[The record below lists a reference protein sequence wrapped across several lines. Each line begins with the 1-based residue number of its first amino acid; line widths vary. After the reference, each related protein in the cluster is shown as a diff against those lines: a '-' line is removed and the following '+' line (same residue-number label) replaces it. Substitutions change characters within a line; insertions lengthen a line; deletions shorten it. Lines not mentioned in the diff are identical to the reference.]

1 MSMKKFPAV
10 YRHVSFRGGL
20 HMVSEQLHYITNREE
35 IFDFSNKK
43 CCIYAACGVSQTPN
57 FSITRRGRMDNTKE
71 KNNETLNRTP
81 SSMTKDET
89 KVDPDDEASTRL
101 FEETDDKEKKQPIT
115 TRSYKIKAAVIIV
128 LLITAFVVKDFVIF
142 KDAYNLTGEETWL
155 SQLLSAWFDE
165 RKLMLFTG
173 LIILLY
179 PWELTYNIYQDIC
192 KSMNH
197 NLKQTRVFAV
207 AVLVAASL
215 IAIFC
220 YIPYT
225 KISRAGL
232 YIFCVIA
239 LSLAVC
245 YICRQF
251 FESGIVWFI
260 LSVIYLAVIT
270 YIYANRICEKADML
284 FETSLSSAW
293 QMTGYAIWV
302 LIVLFSAA
310 VEVLMIYA
318 LYNSESIGEW
328 LIYIIINVMLGIAYG
343 YVVLPVMDRFENG
356 LRRNVSGDYS
366 FVGEPLN
373 SPVVIWMIALLAFII
388 VLLACASKIVERYSH
403 KRMWMLIWIDVS
415 VLGLLIFGICAKAG
429 IVDNSFSSHSL
440 FDMGSMIAV
449 FIAVRLLIIPIKPQL
464 DLKCRFINPDQ
475 EIIDSGYDRKV
486 LEIQI
491 ISLQKQ
497 LNALVKMTRLTD
509 IKVDMAHKALMIPD
523 DKDEGE
529 EERHDLLD
537 FVEKVNK
544 LVDEKKK
551 NGEPVNYSEL
561 YSRLMKIRNE
571 EREQIFKIMEAKYN
585 DECMDLDDFDDLDHT
600 DDDSDEDEN

>member
-1 MSMKKFPAV
+1 MEK
-10 YRHVSFRGGL
+10 
-20 HMVSEQLHYITNREE
+20 TNENSTE
-35 IFDFSNKK
+35 TS
-43 CCIYAACGVSQTPN
+43 
-57 FSITRRGRMDNTKE
+57 
-71 KNNETLNRTP
+71 NETSSRT
-81 SSMTKDET
+81 STEKTNDTSEEMLDA
-89 KVDPDDEASTRL
+89 DDRVCQFHEKAY
-101 FEETDDKEKKQPIT
+101 KEKQPIT
-115 TRSYKIKAAVIIV
+115 SRSYKIKAAVIIV
-128 LLITAFVVKDFVIF
+128 LLLAAFVVKDFIIF
-142 KDAYNLTGEETWL
+142 KRVFSFNAE
-155 SQLLSAWFDE
+155 A
-165 RKLMLFTG
+165 TG
-173 LIILLY
+173 LAQFLPWWVRDRWQMLVTGMVFILI
-179 PWELTYNIYQDIC
+179 PWELMYKFYLYIC
-192 KSMNH
+192 KERNP
-197 NLKQTRVFAV
+197 NLRQTRVFAV
-207 AVLVAASL
+207 AVLVVASL

-251 FESGIVWFI
+251 FESGIVWLI

-270 YIYANRICEKADML
+270 CIYANRICAKADVL
-284 FETSLSSAW
+284 FEASLSSAW
-293 QMTGYAIWV
+293 QMTGYAIWI
-302 LIVLFSAA
+302 LIVLFSTAM
-310 VEVLMIYA
+310 EMLMIYA
-318 LYNSESIGEW
+318 LFNSRSIGEG
-328 LIYIIINVMLGIAYG
+328 LIYIIITVMFGIAYG
-343 YVVLPVMDRFENG
+343 YVVFPVLDRFENG

-537 FVEKVNK
+537 FVEKANK

>member
-1 MSMKKFPAV
+1 MNKTNEKVNKASNE
-10 YRHVSFRGGL
+10 VSAENL
-20 HMVSEQLHYITNREE
+20 NKTSAEIPDNKTEDESE
-35 IFDFSNKK
+35 
-43 CCIYAACGVSQTPN
+43 
-57 FSITRRGRMDNTKE
+57 
-71 KNNETLNRTP
+71 
-81 SSMTKDET
+81 
-89 KVDPDDEASTRL
+89 DEAL
-101 FEETDDKEKKQPIT
+101 NFNFEDKEDKKKQPIT
-115 TRSYKIKAAVIIV
+115 TKAYKIKAAVIIV

-142 KDAYNLTGEETWL
+142 KDAYNLTGDETWL

-251 FESGIVWFI
+251 FESGIVWLI

-270 YIYANRICEKADML
+270 CIYANRICAKADVL
-284 FETSLSSAW
+284 FEASLSSAW
-293 QMTGYAIWV
+293 QMTGYAIWI
-302 LIVLFSAA
+302 LIVLFSTAM
-310 VEVLMIYA
+310 EMLMIYA
-318 LYNSESIGEW
+318 LFNSRSIGEG
-328 LIYIIINVMLGIAYG
+328 LIYIIITVMFGIAYG
-343 YVVLPVMDRFENG
+343 YVVLPVLDRFENG

-449 FIAVRLLIIPIKPQL
+449 FIAVRLLIIPIKPQP
-464 DLKCRFINPDQ
+464 DLKCRFINTDQ

-491 ISLQKQ
+491 LSLQKQ

-509 IKVDMAHKALMIPD
+509 IKVDMAHKALVIPD

-529 EERHDLLD
+529 EELHDFLD
-537 FVEKVNK
+537 FVEKADK
-544 LVDEKKK
+544 LMDEKKEK
-551 NGEPVNYSEL
+551 GEPVNYSEL

>member
-1 MSMKKFPAV
+1 MNKTNEKVNKASNE
-10 YRHVSFRGGL
+10 VSAENL
-20 HMVSEQLHYITNREE
+20 NKTSAEIPDNKTEDESE
-35 IFDFSNKK
+35 
-43 CCIYAACGVSQTPN
+43 
-57 FSITRRGRMDNTKE
+57 
-71 KNNETLNRTP
+71 
-81 SSMTKDET
+81 
-89 KVDPDDEASTRL
+89 DEAL
-101 FEETDDKEKKQPIT
+101 NFNFEDKEDKKKQPIT
-115 TRSYKIKAAVIIV
+115 TKAYKIKAAVIIV

-142 KDAYNLTGEETWL
+142 KDAYNLTGDETWL

-251 FESGIVWFI
+251 FESGIVWLI

-270 YIYANRICEKADML
+270 CIYANRICAKADVL
-284 FETSLSSAW
+284 FEASLSSAW
-293 QMTGYAIWV
+293 QMTGYAIWI
-302 LIVLFSAA
+302 LIVLFSTA
-310 VEVLMIYA
+310 VEMLMIYA
-318 LYNSESIGEW
+318 LFNSRSIGEG
-328 LIYIIINVMLGIAYG
+328 LIYIIITVMFGIAYG
-343 YVVLPVMDRFENG
+343 YVVFPVLDRFENG

-537 FVEKVNK
+537 FVEKANK

>member
-1 MSMKKFPAV
+1 MNK
-10 YRHVSFRGGL
+10 
-20 HMVSEQLHYITNREE
+20 TNEKV
-35 IFDFSNKK
+35 NK
-43 CCIYAACGVSQTPN
+43 
-57 FSITRRGRMDNTKE
+57 
-71 KNNETLNRTP
+71 
-81 SSMTKDET
+81 
-89 KVDPDDEASTRL
+89 ASTENL
-101 FEETDDKEKKQPIT
+101 NKVSTEKTNDTSEELLDADDRVCQFDEKAYKEKQPIT
-115 TRSYKIKAAVIIV
+115 SRSYKIKAAVIIV
-128 LLITAFVVKDFVIF
+128 LLLAAFVVKDFIIF
-142 KDAYNLTGEETWL
+142 KRVSSFNAEATGHV
-155 SQLLSAWFDE
+155 QFLLWWIRDQWQ
-165 RKLMLFTG
+165 MLVTG
-173 LIILLY
+173 MVFILI
-179 PWELTYNIYQDIC
+179 PWELMYKFYLYIC
-192 KSMNH
+192 KERNP
-197 NLKQTRVFAV
+197 NLRQSRVF
-207 AVLVAASL
+207 LVTILVIASL

-260 LSVIYLAVIT
+260 LSVIYLVVIT
-270 YIYANRICEKADML
+270 YIYANRICAKADML

-302 LIVLFSAA
+302 LMVLFSVA

-318 LYNSESIGEW
+318 LYNSESIVEW

-343 YVVLPVMDRFENG
+343 YVVLPVLDRFENG

-449 FIAVRLLIIPIKPQL
+449 FIAVRLLIIPIKPQP
-464 DLKCRFINPDQ
+464 DLKCRFINTDQ

-486 LEIQI
+486 LELQI
-491 ISLQKQ
+491 LSLQKQ

-509 IKVDMAHKALMIPD
+509 IKVDMAHKALVIPD

-529 EERHDLLD
+529 EERHDFFD
-537 FVEKVNK
+537 FVEKADK
-544 LVDEKKK
+544 FVDEKKEK
-551 NGEPVNYSEL
+551 GEPVNYSEL

-571 EREQIFKIMEAKYN
+571 EYEQIHKIMEAKYA
-585 DECMDLDDFDDLDHT
+585 DECVDPDDLGDFDYTEDESDEDREAT
-600 DDDSDEDEN
+600 ADEDVNCDEDEN

>member
-1 MSMKKFPAV
+1 
-10 YRHVSFRGGL
+10 
-20 HMVSEQLHYITNREE
+20 
-35 IFDFSNKK
+35 
-43 CCIYAACGVSQTPN
+43 
-57 FSITRRGRMDNTKE
+57 MDNTKE
-71 KNNETLNRTP
+71 KSNENSTETSSRT
-81 SSMTKDET
+81 
-89 KVDPDDEASTRL
+89 ST
-101 FEETDDKEKKQPIT
+101 EKTDDTSEEMLDADDRACQFDEKAYKEKQPIT
-115 TRSYKIKAAVIIV
+115 SRSYKIKAAVIIV
-128 LLITAFVVKDFVIF
+128 LLLAAFVVKDFIIF
-142 KDAYNLTGEETWL
+142 KRVFSFNAE
-155 SQLLSAWFDE
+155 A
-165 RKLMLFTG
+165 TG
-173 LIILLY
+173 LAQFLPWWIRDQWQMLVIGMVFILI
-179 PWELTYNIYQDIC
+179 PWELMYKFYLYIC
-192 KSMNH
+192 KERNP
-197 NLKQTRVFAV
+197 NLRQSRVF
-207 AVLVAASL
+207 LVTILVIASL

-343 YVVLPVMDRFENG
+343 YVVLPVLDRFENG

-449 FIAVRLLIIPIKPQL
+449 FIAVRLLIIPIKPQP
-464 DLKCRFINPDQ
+464 DLKCRFINTDQ

-491 ISLQKQ
+491 LSLQEQ

-529 EERHDLLD
+529 EERHDFFN
-537 FVEKVNK
+537 FVEKADK
-544 LVDEKKK
+544 LVDEKKEK
-551 NGEPVNYSEL
+551 GEPVNYSEL

-571 EREQIFKIMEAKYN
+571 EYEQIHKIMEAKYA
-585 DECMDLDDFDDLDHT
+585 DECVDLDDLGDFDYTEDESDEDREAT
-600 DDDSDEDEN
+600 ADEDVNCDEDEN

>member
-1 MSMKKFPAV
+1 M
-10 YRHVSFRGGL
+10 
-20 HMVSEQLHYITNREE
+20 
-35 IFDFSNKK
+35 FDEKA
-43 CCIYAACGVSQTPN
+43 Y
-57 FSITRRGRMDNTKE
+57 KE
-71 KNNETLNRTP
+71 
-81 SSMTKDET
+81 
-89 KVDPDDEASTRL
+89 
-101 FEETDDKEKKQPIT
+101 KQPIT

-128 LLITAFVVKDFVIF
+128 LLLAAFVVKDFIIF
-142 KDAYNLTGEETWL
+142 KRVFSFNAEATGLAQVLPWWIRDQW
-155 SQLLSAWFDE
+155 QLLV
-165 RKLMLFTG
+165 TG
-173 LIILLY
+173 IVFILI
-179 PWELTYNIYQDIC
+179 PWELMYKFYLYIC
-192 KSMNH
+192 KERNPILRQS
-197 NLKQTRVFAV
+197 RVFAV
-207 AVLVAASL
+207 AVLVIASL

-232 YIFCVIA
+232 YIFGVIA

-245 YICRQF
+245 YISRQF

-270 YIYANRICEKADML
+270 YIYANRICAKADML
-284 FETSLSSAW
+284 FEASLSSAW

-318 LYNSESIGEW
+318 LYNSESIGEG
-328 LIYIIINVMLGIAYG
+328 LIYIIINVMLGIANG
-343 YVVLPVMDRFENG
+343 YVVLPVLDRFENG
-356 LRRNVSGDYS
+356 LRRTVSDDYS
-366 FVGEPLN
+366 FVGESLN
-373 SPVVIWMIALLAFII
+373 SSVVIWMIALLAFTIG
-388 VLLACASKIVERYSH
+388 LLACASKIVERYSH

-415 VLGLLIFGICAKAG
+415 VFVFLIFGICAKAG

-509 IKVDMAHKALMIPD
+509 IKVDMAHKALVIPD

-529 EERHDLLD
+529 EELHDFLD
-537 FVEKVNK
+537 FVEKADK
-544 LVDEKKK
+544 LMDEKKEK
-551 NGEPVNYSEL
+551 EKGKPVNYSEL

>member
-1 MSMKKFPAV
+1 MEK
-10 YRHVSFRGGL
+10 
-20 HMVSEQLHYITNREE
+20 TNENSTE
-35 IFDFSNKK
+35 TS
-43 CCIYAACGVSQTPN
+43 
-57 FSITRRGRMDNTKE
+57 
-71 KNNETLNRTP
+71 NETSSRT
-81 SSMTKDET
+81 STEKTNDTSEEMLDA
-89 KVDPDDEASTRL
+89 DDRVCQFHEKAY
-101 FEETDDKEKKQPIT
+101 KEKQPIT
-115 TRSYKIKAAVIIV
+115 SRSYKIKAAVIIV
-128 LLITAFVVKDFVIF
+128 LLLAAFVVKDFIIF
-142 KDAYNLTGEETWL
+142 KRVFSFNAE
-155 SQLLSAWFDE
+155 A
-165 RKLMLFTG
+165 TG
-173 LIILLY
+173 LAQFLPWWVRDRWQMLVTGMVFILI
-179 PWELTYNIYQDIC
+179 PWELMYKFYLYIC
-192 KSMNH
+192 KERNP
-197 NLKQTRVFAV
+197 NLRQTRVFAV

-251 FESGIVWFI
+251 FESGIVWLI

-270 YIYANRICEKADML
+270 CIYANRICAKADVL
-284 FETSLSSAW
+284 FEASLSSAW
-293 QMTGYAIWV
+293 QMTGYAIWI
-302 LIVLFSAA
+302 LIVLFSTAM
-310 VEVLMIYA
+310 EMLMIYA
-318 LYNSESIGEW
+318 LFNSRSIGEG
-328 LIYIIINVMLGIAYG
+328 LIYIIITVMFGIAYG
-343 YVVLPVMDRFENG
+343 YVVFPVLDRFENG

-373 SPVVIWMIALLAFII
+373 SQVVIWMIALLAFII

-537 FVEKVNK
+537 FVEKANK

>member
-1 MSMKKFPAV
+1 MNKTNEKVNKASNE
-10 YRHVSFRGGL
+10 VSAENL
-20 HMVSEQLHYITNREE
+20 NKTSAEIPDNKTEDESE
-35 IFDFSNKK
+35 
-43 CCIYAACGVSQTPN
+43 
-57 FSITRRGRMDNTKE
+57 
-71 KNNETLNRTP
+71 
-81 SSMTKDET
+81 
-89 KVDPDDEASTRL
+89 DEAL
-101 FEETDDKEKKQPIT
+101 NFNFEDKEDKKKQPIT
-115 TRSYKIKAAVIIV
+115 TKAYKIKAAVIIV

-142 KDAYNLTGEETWL
+142 KDAYNLTGDETWL

-251 FESGIVWFI
+251 FESGIVWLI

-270 YIYANRICEKADML
+270 RIYANRICAKADVL
-284 FETSLSSAW
+284 FEASLSSAW
-293 QMTGYAIWV
+293 QMTGYAIWI
-302 LIVLFSAA
+302 LIVLFSTAM
-310 VEVLMIYA
+310 EMLMIYA
-318 LYNSESIGEW
+318 LFNSRSIGEG
-328 LIYIIINVMLGIAYG
+328 LIYIIITVMFGIAYG
-343 YVVLPVMDRFENG
+343 YVVLPVLDRFENG

-449 FIAVRLLIIPIKPQL
+449 FIAVRLLIIPIKPQP
-464 DLKCRFINPDQ
+464 DLKCRFINTDQ

-491 ISLQKQ
+491 LSLQKQ

-509 IKVDMAHKALMIPD
+509 IKVDMAHKALVIPD

-529 EERHDLLD
+529 EERHDFLE
-537 FVEKVNK
+537 FVEKADK
-544 LVDEKKK
+544 FVDEKKEK
-551 NGEPVNYSEL
+551 GEPVNYSEL

-571 EREQIFKIMEAKYN
+571 EYEQIHKIMEAKYA
-585 DECMDLDDFDDLDHT
+585 DECVDLDDIGDFDDTEDE
-600 DDDSDEDEN
+600 SDEDREATADEDVKCDANEK

>member
-1 MSMKKFPAV
+1 
-10 YRHVSFRGGL
+10 
-20 HMVSEQLHYITNREE
+20 
-35 IFDFSNKK
+35 
-43 CCIYAACGVSQTPN
+43 
-57 FSITRRGRMDNTKE
+57 MDNTKE

-115 TRSYKIKAAVIIV
+115 SRSYKIKAAAIIV
-128 LLITAFVVKDFVIF
+128 LLLAAFVVKDFIIF
-142 KDAYNLTGEETWL
+142 KRVSSFNAEATGHVQFLQWWIRD
-155 SQLLSAWFDE
+155 QWQ
-165 RKLMLFTG
+165 MLVIGMVFI
-173 LIILLY
+173 LI
-179 PWELTYNIYQDIC
+179 PWELMYKFYLYIC
-192 KSMNH
+192 KERNP
-197 NLKQTRVFAV
+197 NLRQSRVF
-207 AVLVAASL
+207 LVTILVVASL

-251 FESGIVWFI
+251 FESGIVWLI
-260 LSVIYLAVIT
+260 LSVIYLVVIT
-270 YIYANRICEKADML
+270 YIYANRICAKADML

-302 LIVLFSAA
+302 LMVLFSAA
-310 VEVLMIYA
+310 VEVLIIYA
-318 LYNSESIGEW
+318 LYNSESIVEW
-328 LIYIIINVMLGIAYG
+328 LIYIIISVMLGIAYG
-343 YVVLPVMDRFENG
+343 YVVLPVLVRFENG

-429 IVDNSFSSHSL
+429 IVDNSFSSNSL

-449 FIAVRLLIIPIKPQL
+449 FIAVRLLIIPIKPQP
-464 DLKCRFINPDQ
+464 DLKCRFINTDQ

-491 ISLQKQ
+491 LSLQEQ

-509 IKVDMAHKALMIPD
+509 IKVDMAHKALVIPD
-523 DKDEGE
+523 GKDEGE
-529 EERHDLLD
+529 EELHDFLD
-537 FVEKVNK
+537 FVEKADK
-544 LVDEKKK
+544 LMDEKKEK
-551 NGEPVNYSEL
+551 AVIRELVDQIAVPV
-561 YSRLMKIRNE
+561 
-571 EREQIFKIMEAKYN
+571 
-585 DECMDLDDFDDLDHT
+585 
-600 DDDSDEDEN
+600 EDWEK

>member
-1 MSMKKFPAV
+1 MEK
-10 YRHVSFRGGL
+10 
-20 HMVSEQLHYITNREE
+20 TNEDSTE
-35 IFDFSNKK
+35 IS
-43 CCIYAACGVSQTPN
+43 
-57 FSITRRGRMDNTKE
+57 
-71 KNNETLNRTP
+71 NETSSRT
-81 SSMTKDET
+81 STEKTNDISEEMLDADDRVCQFDE
-89 KVDPDDEASTRL
+89 KAY
-101 FEETDDKEKKQPIT
+101 KEKQPIT
-115 TRSYKIKAAVIIV
+115 SRSYKIKAAVIIV
-128 LLITAFVVKDFVIF
+128 LLLVAFVVKDFIIF
-142 KDAYNLTGEETWL
+142 KRVFSFNAE
-155 SQLLSAWFDE
+155 A
-165 RKLMLFTG
+165 TG
-173 LIILLY
+173 LAQFLPWWIRDQWQMLVIGMVFILI
-179 PWELTYNIYQDIC
+179 PWELMYKFYLYIC
-192 KSMNH
+192 KERNP
-197 NLKQTRVFAV
+197 NLRQSRVF
-207 AVLVAASL
+207 LVTILVIASL

-328 LIYIIINVMLGIAYG
+328 LIYIIINVGIAYG

-537 FVEKVNK
+537 FVEKANK

>member
-1 MSMKKFPAV
+1 MDK
-10 YRHVSFRGGL
+10 
-20 HMVSEQLHYITNREE
+20 TNENSTE
-35 IFDFSNKK
+35 TS
-43 CCIYAACGVSQTPN
+43 
-57 FSITRRGRMDNTKE
+57 
-71 KNNETLNRTP
+71 NETSSRT
-81 SSMTKDET
+81 STEKTNDTSEELLDADDRVCQFDE
-89 KVDPDDEASTRL
+89 KAY
-101 FEETDDKEKKQPIT
+101 KEKQPIT
-115 TRSYKIKAAVIIV
+115 SRSYKIKAAVIIV
-128 LLITAFVVKDFVIF
+128 LLLAAFVVKDFIIF
-142 KDAYNLTGEETWL
+142 KRVFSLNAE
-155 SQLLSAWFDE
+155 A
-165 RKLMLFTG
+165 TG
-173 LIILLY
+173 LAQFLPWWIRDRWQMLVTGMVFILI
-179 PWELTYNIYQDIC
+179 PWELMYKFYLYIC
-192 KSMNH
+192 KERNP
-197 NLKQTRVFAV
+197 NLRQSRVFAV
-207 AVLVAASL
+207 AVLVIASL

-232 YIFCVIA
+232 YIFGVIA

-245 YICRQF
+245 YISGQF
-251 FESGIVWFI
+251 FESGIVWFV

-270 YIYANRICEKADML
+270 YIYANRICAKADML

-302 LIVLFSAA
+302 LMVLFSAA

-318 LYNSESIGEW
+318 LYNSESIVEW
-328 LIYIIINVMLGIAYG
+328 LIYIIISVMLGIAYG
-343 YVVLPVMDRFENG
+343 YVVLPVLVRFENG

-373 SPVVIWMIALLAFII
+373 SPVVIWMIALLTFII

-429 IVDNSFSSHSL
+429 IVDNSFSSNSL

-449 FIAVRLLIIPIKPQL
+449 FIAVRLLIIPIKPQP
-464 DLKCRFINPDQ
+464 DLKCRFINTDQ

-491 ISLQKQ
+491 LSLQEQ

-509 IKVDMAHKALMIPD
+509 IKVDMAHKALVIPD

-529 EERHDLLD
+529 EELHDFLD
-537 FVEKVNK
+537 FVEKADK
-544 LVDEKKK
+544 LMDEKKEK
-551 NGEPVNYSEL
+551 GEPVNYSEL

>member
-1 MSMKKFPAV
+1 MEK
-10 YRHVSFRGGL
+10 
-20 HMVSEQLHYITNREE
+20 TNENSTE
-35 IFDFSNKK
+35 TS
-43 CCIYAACGVSQTPN
+43 
-57 FSITRRGRMDNTKE
+57 
-71 KNNETLNRTP
+71 NETSSRT
-81 SSMTKDET
+81 STEKTNDTSEEMLDADDRACQFDE
-89 KVDPDDEASTRL
+89 KAY
-101 FEETDDKEKKQPIT
+101 KEKQPIT
-115 TRSYKIKAAVIIV
+115 SRSYKIKAAAIIV
-128 LLITAFVVKDFVIF
+128 LLLAAFVVKDFIIF
-142 KDAYNLTGEETWL
+142 KRVSSFNAEATGHVQFLPWWIRD
-155 SQLLSAWFDE
+155 QWQ
-165 RKLMLFTG
+165 MLFIG
-173 LIILLY
+173 MVFILI
-179 PWELTYNIYQDIC
+179 PWELMYKFYLYIC
-192 KSMNH
+192 KERNP
-197 NLKQTRVFAV
+197 NLRQSRVFLV
-207 AVLVAASL
+207 TILVAASL

-251 FESGIVWFI
+251 FESGIVWLI

-270 YIYANRICEKADML
+270 CIYANRICAKADVL
-284 FETSLSSAW
+284 FEASLSSAW
-293 QMTGYAIWV
+293 QMTGYAIWI
-302 LIVLFSAA
+302 LIVLFSTAM
-310 VEVLMIYA
+310 EMLMIYA
-318 LYNSESIGEW
+318 LFNSRSIGEG
-328 LIYIIINVMLGIAYG
+328 LIYIIITVMFGIAYG
-343 YVVLPVMDRFENG
+343 YVVFPVLDRFENG

-537 FVEKVNK
+537 FVEKANK

>member
-1 MSMKKFPAV
+1 
-10 YRHVSFRGGL
+10 
-20 HMVSEQLHYITNREE
+20 
-35 IFDFSNKK
+35 
-43 CCIYAACGVSQTPN
+43 
-57 FSITRRGRMDNTKE
+57 MDNTKE

-115 TRSYKIKAAVIIV
+115 SRSYKIKAAAIIV
-128 LLITAFVVKDFVIF
+128 LLLAAFVVKDFIIF
-142 KDAYNLTGEETWL
+142 KRVSSFNAEATGHV
-155 SQLLSAWFDE
+155 QFLLWWIRDQWQ
-165 RKLMLFTG
+165 MLVTG
-173 LIILLY
+173 MVFILI
-179 PWELTYNIYQDIC
+179 PWELMYKFYLYIC
-192 KSMNH
+192 KERNP
-197 NLKQTRVFAV
+197 NLRQTRVFAV
-207 AVLVAASL
+207 AVLVVASL

-260 LSVIYLAVIT
+260 LSVIYLVVIT
-270 YIYANRICEKADML
+270 YIYANRICAKADML

-293 QMTGYAIWV
+293 QMTGYAMWV
-302 LIVLFSAA
+302 LMVLFSAA

-318 LYNSESIGEW
+318 LYNSESIVEW
-328 LIYIIINVMLGIAYG
+328 LIYIIISVMLGIAYG
-343 YVVLPVMDRFENG
+343 YVVLPVLVRFENG

-429 IVDNSFSSHSL
+429 IVDNSFSSNSL

-449 FIAVRLLIIPIKPQL
+449 FIAVRLLIIPIKPQP
-464 DLKCRFINPDQ
+464 DLKCRFINTDQ

-491 ISLQKQ
+491 LSLQEQ

-509 IKVDMAHKALMIPD
+509 IKVDMAHKALVIPD

-529 EERHDLLD
+529 EELHDFLD
-537 FVEKVNK
+537 FVEKADK
-544 LVDEKKK
+544 LMDEKKEK
-551 NGEPVNYSEL
+551 GEPVNYSEL
-561 YSRLMKIRNE
+561 YSRLIKIRNE
-571 EREQIFKIMEAKYN
+571 EYEQIHKIMEAKYA
-585 DECMDLDDFDDLDHT
+585 DECVDLDDLGDFDDTEDESDEGREAT
-600 DDDSDEDEN
+600 ADEDVKCDEDEN

>member
-1 MSMKKFPAV
+1 MEK
-10 YRHVSFRGGL
+10 
-20 HMVSEQLHYITNREE
+20 TNEDSTE
-35 IFDFSNKK
+35 IS
-43 CCIYAACGVSQTPN
+43 
-57 FSITRRGRMDNTKE
+57 
-71 KNNETLNRTP
+71 NETSSRT
-81 SSMTKDET
+81 STEKTNDISEEMLDADDRVCQFDE
-89 KVDPDDEASTRL
+89 KAY
-101 FEETDDKEKKQPIT
+101 KEKQPIT
-115 TRSYKIKAAVIIV
+115 SRSYKIKAAVIIV
-128 LLITAFVVKDFVIF
+128 LLLVAFVVKDFIIF
-142 KDAYNLTGEETWL
+142 KRVFSFNAE
-155 SQLLSAWFDE
+155 A
-165 RKLMLFTG
+165 TG
-173 LIILLY
+173 LAQFLPWWIRDQWQMLVIGMVFILI
-179 PWELTYNIYQDIC
+179 PWELMYKFYLYIC
-192 KSMNH
+192 KERNP
-197 NLKQTRVFAV
+197 NLRQSRVF
-207 AVLVAASL
+207 LVTILVIASL

-251 FESGIVWFI
+251 FESDIVWLI
-260 LSVIYLAVIT
+260 LSVIYLVVIT
-270 YIYANRICEKADML
+270 YIYANRICAKADML

-302 LIVLFSAA
+302 LMVLFSAA
-310 VEVLMIYA
+310 VEVLIIYA
-318 LYNSESIGEW
+318 LYNSESIVEW
-328 LIYIIINVMLGIAYG
+328 LIYIIISVMLGIAYG
-343 YVVLPVMDRFENG
+343 YVVLPVLVRFENG

-429 IVDNSFSSHSL
+429 IVDNSFSSNSL

-449 FIAVRLLIIPIKPQL
+449 FIAVRLLIIPIKPQP
-464 DLKCRFINPDQ
+464 DLKCRFINTDQ

-491 ISLQKQ
+491 LSLQEQ

-509 IKVDMAHKALMIPD
+509 IKVDMAHKALVIPD
-523 DKDEGE
+523 GKDEGE
-529 EERHDLLD
+529 EELHDFLD
-537 FVEKVNK
+537 FVEKADK
-544 LVDEKKK
+544 LMDEKKK
-551 NGEPVNYSEL
+551 KGEPVNYSEL

-571 EREQIFKIMEAKYN
+571 EYEQIHKIMEAKYA
-585 DECMDLDDFDDLDHT
+585 DECVDLDDLGDFDYTEDESDEDREAT
-600 DDDSDEDEN
+600 ADEDVNCDEDEN

>member
-1 MSMKKFPAV
+1 MNKTNEKVNKASNE
-10 YRHVSFRGGL
+10 VSAENL
-20 HMVSEQLHYITNREE
+20 NKTSAEIPDNKTEDESE
-35 IFDFSNKK
+35 
-43 CCIYAACGVSQTPN
+43 
-57 FSITRRGRMDNTKE
+57 
-71 KNNETLNRTP
+71 
-81 SSMTKDET
+81 
-89 KVDPDDEASTRL
+89 DEAL
-101 FEETDDKEKKQPIT
+101 NFNFEDKEDKKKQPIT
-115 TRSYKIKAAVIIV
+115 TKAYKIKAAVIIV

-142 KDAYNLTGEETWL
+142 KDAYNLTGDETWL
-155 SQLLSAWFDE
+155 SQLLLAWFDE

-251 FESGIVWFI
+251 FESGIVWLI

-270 YIYANRICEKADML
+270 CIYANRICAKADVL
-284 FETSLSSAW
+284 FEASLSSAW
-293 QMTGYAIWV
+293 QMTGYAIWI
-302 LIVLFSAA
+302 LIVLFSTAM
-310 VEVLMIYA
+310 EMLMIYA
-318 LYNSESIGEW
+318 LFNSRSIGEG
-328 LIYIIINVMLGIAYG
+328 LIYIIITVMFGIAYG
-343 YVVLPVMDRFENG
+343 YVVFPVLDRFENG

-537 FVEKVNK
+537 FVEKANK

>member
-1 MSMKKFPAV
+1 MEK
-10 YRHVSFRGGL
+10 
-20 HMVSEQLHYITNREE
+20 TNEDSTE
-35 IFDFSNKK
+35 IS
-43 CCIYAACGVSQTPN
+43 
-57 FSITRRGRMDNTKE
+57 
-71 KNNETLNRTP
+71 NETSSRT
-81 SSMTKDET
+81 STEKTNDTSEEMLDADDRVCQFDE
-89 KVDPDDEASTRL
+89 KAY
-101 FEETDDKEKKQPIT
+101 KEKQPIT
-115 TRSYKIKAAVIIV
+115 SRSYKIKAAAIIV
-128 LLITAFVVKDFVIF
+128 LLLAAFVVKDFIIF
-142 KDAYNLTGEETWL
+142 KRVSSFNAEATGHV
-155 SQLLSAWFDE
+155 QFLLWWIRDQWQ
-165 RKLMLFTG
+165 MLVTG
-173 LIILLY
+173 MVFILI
-179 PWELTYNIYQDIC
+179 PWELMYKFYLYIC
-192 KSMNH
+192 KERNP
-197 NLKQTRVFAV
+197 NLRQSRVF
-207 AVLVAASL
+207 LVTILVVASL

-260 LSVIYLAVIT
+260 LSVIYLVVIT
-270 YIYANRICEKADML
+270 YIYANRICAKADLL

-302 LIVLFSAA
+302 LMVLFSAA

-318 LYNSESIGEW
+318 LYNSDSIVEW
-328 LIYIIINVMLGIAYG
+328 LIYIIISVMLGIAYG
-343 YVVLPVMDRFENG
+343 YVVLPVLVRFENG

-429 IVDNSFSSHSL
+429 IVDNSFSSNSL

-449 FIAVRLLIIPIKPQL
+449 FIAVRLLIIPIKPQP
-464 DLKCRFINPDQ
+464 DLKCRFINTDQ

-491 ISLQKQ
+491 LSLQEQ

-509 IKVDMAHKALMIPD
+509 IKVDMAHKALVIPD

-529 EERHDLLD
+529 EELHDFLD
-537 FVEKVNK
+537 FVEKADK
-544 LVDEKKK
+544 LMDEKKK

>member
-1 MSMKKFPAV
+1 MEK
-10 YRHVSFRGGL
+10 
-20 HMVSEQLHYITNREE
+20 TNENSTE
-35 IFDFSNKK
+35 TS
-43 CCIYAACGVSQTPN
+43 
-57 FSITRRGRMDNTKE
+57 
-71 KNNETLNRTP
+71 NETSSRT
-81 SSMTKDET
+81 STEKTNDTSEEMLDA
-89 KVDPDDEASTRL
+89 DDRVCQFHEKAY
-101 FEETDDKEKKQPIT
+101 KEKQPIT
-115 TRSYKIKAAVIIV
+115 SRSYKIKAAVIIV
-128 LLITAFVVKDFVIF
+128 LLLAAFVVKDFIIF
-142 KDAYNLTGEETWL
+142 KRVFSFNAE
-155 SQLLSAWFDE
+155 A
-165 RKLMLFTG
+165 TG
-173 LIILLY
+173 LAQFLPWWVRDRWQMLVTGMVFILI
-179 PWELTYNIYQDIC
+179 PWELMYKFYLYIC
-192 KSMNH
+192 KERNP
-197 NLKQTRVFAV
+197 NLRQTRVFAV
-207 AVLVAASL
+207 AVLVVASL

-260 LSVIYLAVIT
+260 LSVIYLVVIT
-270 YIYANRICEKADML
+270 YIYANRICAKADLL

-302 LIVLFSAA
+302 LMVLFSTAM
-310 VEVLMIYA
+310 EMLMIYA
-318 LYNSESIGEW
+318 LFNSRSIGEG
-328 LIYIIINVMLGIAYG
+328 LIYIIITVMFGIAYG
-343 YVVLPVMDRFENG
+343 YVVFPVLDRFENG

-537 FVEKVNK
+537 FVEKANK

>member
-1 MSMKKFPAV
+1 MLDADDRV
-10 YRHVSFRGGL
+10 C
-20 HMVSEQLHYITNREE
+20 Q
-35 IFDFSNKK
+35 FDEKA
-43 CCIYAACGVSQTPN
+43 Y
-57 FSITRRGRMDNTKE
+57 KE
-71 KNNETLNRTP
+71 
-81 SSMTKDET
+81 
-89 KVDPDDEASTRL
+89 
-101 FEETDDKEKKQPIT
+101 KQPIT
-115 TRSYKIKAAVIIV
+115 SRSYKIKAAVIIV
-128 LLITAFVVKDFVIF
+128 LLLAAFVVKDFIIF
-142 KDAYNLTGEETWL
+142 KRVFSFNTEA
-155 SQLLSAWFDE
+155 
-165 RKLMLFTG
+165 TG
-173 LIILLY
+173 LAQFLPWLIRDRWQMLVTGMVFILI
-179 PWELTYNIYQDIC
+179 PWELMYKFYLYIC
-192 KSMNH
+192 KEKNP
-197 NLKQTRVFAV
+197 NLRQSRVF
-207 AVLVAASL
+207 LVTILVIASL

-220 YIPYT
+220 YVPYT
-225 KISRAGL
+225 RISRAGL

-251 FESGIVWFI
+251 FESDIVWFV

-270 YIYANRICEKADML
+270 CIYANRICAKADML
-284 FETSLSSAW
+284 FEVSLSYAW

-302 LIVLFSAA
+302 LIVLFGVA

-328 LIYIIINVMLGIAYG
+328 LIYIIVNVMLGIAYG
-343 YVVLPVMDRFENG
+343 YVVLPVLDRFENG
-356 LRRNVSGDYS
+356 LRRAVSDDHF
-366 FVGEPLN
+366 FVGESLN
-373 SPVVIWMIALLAFII
+373 SSVVIWMIALLAFTI

-415 VLGLLIFGICAKAG
+415 VLVFLIFGICAKAG
-429 IVDNSFSSHSL
+429 IVDNSFSSNSL

-449 FIAVRLLIIPIKPQL
+449 FIAVRLLLIPIKPQPE
-464 DLKCRFINPDQ
+464 LKCRFINTDQ

-491 ISLQKQ
+491 LSLQEQ

-509 IKVDMAHKALMIPD
+509 IKADMAHKALMIPD

-529 EERHDLLD
+529 EERHYLLD

-571 EREQIFKIMEAKYN
+571 EREQIHKIMEAKYA
-585 DECMDLDDFDDLDHT
+585 DECVDLDDLGDFDDTEDE
-600 DDDSDEDEN
+600 SDEDREATADEDVNCDADEK

>member
-1 MSMKKFPAV
+1 MNKTNEKVNKASNE
-10 YRHVSFRGGL
+10 VSAENL
-20 HMVSEQLHYITNREE
+20 NKTSAEIPDNKTEDESE
-35 IFDFSNKK
+35 
-43 CCIYAACGVSQTPN
+43 
-57 FSITRRGRMDNTKE
+57 
-71 KNNETLNRTP
+71 
-81 SSMTKDET
+81 
-89 KVDPDDEASTRL
+89 DEAL
-101 FEETDDKEKKQPIT
+101 NFNFEDKEDKKKQPIT
-115 TRSYKIKAAVIIV
+115 TKAYKIKAAVIIV

-142 KDAYNLTGEETWL
+142 KDAYNLTGDETWL

-251 FESGIVWFI
+251 FESGIVWLI

-270 YIYANRICEKADML
+270 CIYANRICAKADVL
-284 FETSLSSAW
+284 FEASLSSAW
-293 QMTGYAIWV
+293 QMTGYAIWI
-302 LIVLFSAA
+302 LIVLFSTAM
-310 VEVLMIYA
+310 EMLMIYA
-318 LYNSESIGEW
+318 LFNSRSIGEG
-328 LIYIIINVMLGIAYG
+328 LIYIIITVMFGIAYG
-343 YVVLPVMDRFENG
+343 YVVFPVLDRFENG

-537 FVEKVNK
+537 FVEKADK

>member
-1 MSMKKFPAV
+1 
-10 YRHVSFRGGL
+10 
-20 HMVSEQLHYITNREE
+20 
-35 IFDFSNKK
+35 
-43 CCIYAACGVSQTPN
+43 
-57 FSITRRGRMDNTKE
+57 MDNTKE

-207 AVLVAASL
+207 AVLVVASL

-260 LSVIYLAVIT
+260 LSVIYLVVIT
-270 YIYANRICEKADML
+270 YIYANRICAKADLL

-302 LIVLFSAA
+302 LMVLFSAA

-318 LYNSESIGEW
+318 LYNSDSIVEW
-328 LIYIIINVMLGIAYG
+328 LIYIIISVMLGIAYG
-343 YVVLPVMDRFENG
+343 YVVLPVLVRFENG

-415 VLGLLIFGICAKAG
+415 VLGLLIFGIFAKAG
-429 IVDNSFSSHSL
+429 IVDNSFSSNSL

-449 FIAVRLLIIPIKPQL
+449 FIAVRLLIIPIKPQP
-464 DLKCRFINPDQ
+464 DLKCRFINTDQ
-475 EIIDSGYDRKV
+475 EIINSGYDRKV

-491 ISLQKQ
+491 LSLQEQ

-509 IKVDMAHKALMIPD
+509 IKVDMAHKALVIPD

-529 EERHDLLD
+529 EELHDFLD
-537 FVEKVNK
+537 FVEKADK
-544 LVDEKKK
+544 LMDEKKK

>member
-1 MSMKKFPAV
+1 MEK
-10 YRHVSFRGGL
+10 
-20 HMVSEQLHYITNREE
+20 TNEDSTE
-35 IFDFSNKK
+35 IS
-43 CCIYAACGVSQTPN
+43 
-57 FSITRRGRMDNTKE
+57 
-71 KNNETLNRTP
+71 NETSSRT
-81 SSMTKDET
+81 STEKTNDISEEMLDADDRVCQFDE
-89 KVDPDDEASTRL
+89 KAY
-101 FEETDDKEKKQPIT
+101 KEKQPIT
-115 TRSYKIKAAVIIV
+115 SRSYKIKAAVIIV
-128 LLITAFVVKDFVIF
+128 LLLVAFVVKDFIIF
-142 KDAYNLTGEETWL
+142 KRVFSFNAE
-155 SQLLSAWFDE
+155 A
-165 RKLMLFTG
+165 TG
-173 LIILLY
+173 LAQFLPWWIRDQWQMLVIGMVFILI
-179 PWELTYNIYQDIC
+179 PWELMYKFYLYIC
-192 KSMNH
+192 KERNP
-197 NLKQTRVFAV
+197 NLRQSRVF
-207 AVLVAASL
+207 LVTILVIASL

-251 FESGIVWFI
+251 FESGIVWLI

-270 YIYANRICEKADML
+270 CIYANRICAKADVL
-284 FETSLSSAW
+284 FEASLSSAW
-293 QMTGYAIWV
+293 QMTGYAIWI
-302 LIVLFSAA
+302 LIVLFSTAM
-310 VEVLMIYA
+310 EMLMIYA
-318 LYNSESIGEW
+318 LFNSRSIGEG
-328 LIYIIINVMLGIAYG
+328 LIYIIITVMFGIAYG
-343 YVVLPVMDRFENG
+343 YVVFPVLDRFENG

-537 FVEKVNK
+537 FVEKANK